1 MSEESRLGSIYGE
14 EQLRTREHRSG
25 ELEHIEPLVVE
36 GLRSTTLDGILSIR
50 DDSRQRPLQ
59 IDRGDARPR
68 MEEFFSAAG
77 DSIGRV
83 VRKHRGKIGDCCVS
97 IDHNA
102 KKVA

>member
-25 ELEHIEPLVVE
+25 ELELVVE

-83 VRKHRGKIGDCCVS
+83 VRKHRGEIGDCCVS